1 MTRLF
6 TIVALACTMA
16 ACGGGDAPADAATD
30 SAPVAAVHPDVAKAL
45 DVARGLVAHPTKT
58 DSILQANGLT
68 AATLDSLL
76 YRIAADS
83 ALSAQYEAGR

>member
-1 MTRLF
+1 MTK
-6 TIVALACTMA
+6 TIALSALIVLA
-16 ACGGGDAPADAATD
+16 ACGGDAPADAAAD
-30 SAPVAAVHPDVAKAL
+30 VAVHPDVAKAL
-45 DVARGLVAHPTKT
+45 EVARGLGAHPTKG
-58 DSILQANGLT
+58 DSILEANGLT